1 MLKSHIKMT
10 KSKPRD
16 CTPQMSPPSVYLL
29 TAHKN
34 NNMTFGNG
42 ETPNFNKRS
51 TFLFNQQQTFDGVS
65 HMDQSVLAGGVAGEL
80 QSRR

>member
-1 MLKSHIKMT
+1 
-10 KSKPRD
+10 
-16 CTPQMSPPSVYLL
+16 MSPPSVYLL

-34 NNMTFGNG
+34 NNMTFGNLN
-42 ETPNFNKRS
+42 ETPTFNKRS

-65 HMDQSVLAGGVAGEL
+65 HMDQSVLVGGGVGEEV